1 MSEGSSKAEQ
11 SAPKLAV
18 VIMAAGKGTRLK
30 SRRPKVLHEV
40 GGKPLLSHVI
50 ATAGRLAENEDIF
63 AIVGHQAES
72 VREAMS
78 GSGVQFIEQ
87 TEQRGTGH
95 AIQCA
100 RQAISAYEHI
110 IVLSGDVPLIQ
121 AETLQHLMT
130 LHLAEGAAMTILT
143 AVPEDPTGYGRIIRR
158 SPDRA
163 EVDAIV
169 EQKALKAEQQSIREI
184 NSGIYAFKV
193 RPSVEASG

>member
-1 MSEGSSKAEQ
+1 MQSSD
-11 SAPKLAV
+11 
-18 VIMAAGKGTRLK
+18 TR
-30 SRRPKVLHEV
+30 RRACAKQCL
-40 GGKPLLSHVI
+40 
-50 ATAGRLAENEDIF
+50 
-63 AIVGHQAES
+63 
-72 VREAMS
+72 EA
-78 GSGVQFIEQ
+78 GVQFIEQ

-100 RQAISAYEHI
+100 RQAISGYEHI
-110 IVLSGDVPLIQ
+110 LVLSGDVPLIQ

-169 EQKALKAEQQSIREI
+169 EQKALKAEQQIHSR
-184 NSGIYAFKV
+184 NQLRHLRVQG
-193 RPSVEASG
+193 RPSAEAPG